1 MQAFISEYGSQILE
15 KSGQHL
21 YISAIALVLGILVAV
36 PAGIALTRADRM
48 ASPIINVVSAL
59 QTIPSLALLT
69 LMLPIFGIGRT
80 PAIIALFIY
89 SLLPILRNTYLGM
102 SNVNDEYRDVAK
114 GMGMSNVQSIL
125 QVELPIA
132 LPTIMAGIHLSAIY
146 VISWATLASYIGAGG
161 LGDLIFS
168 GLYNYQPDLIF
179 AGTIPV
185 TIIALIVDFLLTKLE
200 QKMTPKAFILEEKQQ
215 SSQIEQEEAQ
225 RRER

>member
-1 MQAFISEYGSQILE
+1 MQAFISEYSSQILT
-15 KSGQHL
+15 KSGQHI
-21 YISAIALVLGILVAV
+21 YISAIALFFGIIVAV
-36 PAGIALTRADRM
+36 PAGIALTRANKL
-48 ASPIINVVSAL
+48 ANPIINVVSAL

-102 SNVNDEYRDVAK
+102 SNVNDEYRDVAR
-114 GMGMSNVQSIL
+114 GMGMSNMQSIFM
-125 QVELPIA
+125 VELPIA

-168 GLYNYQPDLIF
+168 GLYNYQPELIF

-185 TIIALIVDFLLTKLE
+185 TIIALVVDFLLSKLE
-200 QKMTPKAFILEEKQQ
+200 RIMTPKAFILQQDMADKQQ
-215 SSQIEQEEAQ
+215 AREDAE
-225 RRER
+225 RRAR

>member
-1 MQAFISEYGSQILE
+1 MQAFMSEYGSEILS

-21 YISAIALVLGILVAV
+21 YISAIALILGIIVAV
-36 PAGIALTRADRM
+36 PAGIALTRADKL
-48 ASPIINVVSAL
+48 ANPIINIVSAL
-59 QTIPSLALLT
+59 QTIPALALLT

-102 SNVNDEYRDVAK
+102 SNVDAGYRDVAK
-114 GMGMSNVQSIL
+114 GMGMSNLQSIM

-168 GLYNYQPDLIF
+168 GLYNYQPSLIF

-185 TIIALIVDFLLTKLE
+185 TVLALLVDFLLTKLE
-200 QKMTPKAFILEEKQQ
+200 KVFTPKAFILEEQQ
-215 SSQIEQEEAQ
+215 EQARLEQEEAQ
-225 RRER
+225 RREK